1 MDSVID
7 FLRFTFTTNIIKTFP
22 FAMLAS
28 SAVSVG
34 LVLYLSR
41 GRVTFRFADILTGIT
56 LILIAMLYAGLIGS
70 IANGL
75 PGEDRGNYDLVYWI
89 IPFYSAAIGSNFI
102 SNAFLGQRT
111 YIEWDK
117 SHSNRCWDGV
127 LLLAIVASVF
137 FPPLLLIVFIAIAK
151 RYRKSRELPKAKIS
165 AP

>member
-1 MDSVID
+1 MDSVIE
-7 FLRFTFTTNIIKTFP
+7 FLQLTFTTNIIKTFP
-22 FAMLAS
+22 FAMLGT

-41 GRVTFRFADILTGIT
+41 SWATFRFADIVTGIT

-70 IANGL
+70 IASGVSA
-75 PGEDRGNYDLVYWI
+75 EDRGSYDLVYWI

-111 YIEWDK
+111 YIKWDQ
-117 SHSNRCWDGV
+117 SHSNRVWDGG
-127 LLLAIVASVF
+127 LLLSIVVSVF
-137 FPPLLLIVFIAIAK
+137 FPPLLLIVFIAIA
-151 RYRKSRELPKAKIS
+151 RRCCKSRVLPKAKIS